1 MIVYNRY
8 IDKEEDSVGSNMIE
22 ISKGEPDVAAKI
34 LVVGVGGGGN
44 NAVDRMIT
52 SGVTGVE
59 FVCINTDKQQ
69 LKNCKAE
76 QCIQIGEK
84 LTRGLGAGA
93 DPEKG
98 EKAAEENKDELAEV
112 VRDYDMVIITCGMGG
127 GTGTGA
133 APVVAKLAKEMG
145 ILTVGFVTKPF
156 KFEGK
161 KRMQFAMNGIE
172 RLRHNVDT
180 LIVIPNDKLMGL
192 MDRKA
197 SMADAFARTDEV
209 LMQSVQG
216 ITDLINKKG
225 QMNLDFADV
234 QTVMRDKG
242 IAHIGMGTATGE
254 ERCMAAVQQ
263 AIQSPLLETTIEGA
277 DGMIIN
283 FSGDVAFLEAA
294 EAANYVQELVGE
306 DANIIFGCIDDISDP
321 EKVTVTIIATG
332 MEAASKQAEAEVA
345 ARSMGQIPT
354 YTSSSVR
361 NGGVADQFDFNL
373 KESIKPAPG
382 YMSNDYIKPVSQLD
396 RQPTARFTPMKEFR
410 EVAQVSDANE
420 VKGVTKNR
428 INIPSF
434 LTDRKNK
441 E

>member
-1 MIVYNRY
+1 M
-8 IDKEEDSVGSNMIE
+8 GSNMIE
-22 ISKGEPDVAAKI
+22 ISKGEPDVAARI

-69 LKNCKAE
+69 LRNCKAE

-98 EKAAEENKDELAEV
+98 EKAAEENKDELADV

-133 APVVAKLAKEMG
+133 APVVAQLAKEMG

-161 KRMQFAMNGIE
+161 KRMQFALDGIE

-180 LIVIPNDKLMGL
+180 LIVIPNDKLLGL
-192 MDRKA
+192 MDRRA

-234 QTVMRDKG
+234 QTIMRDKG

-254 ERCMAAVQQ
+254 DRCMAAVQQ
-263 AIQSPLLETTIEGA
+263 AIQSPLLETTIDGA

-283 FSGDVAFLEAA
+283 FSGDVAFLEAT
-294 EAANYVQELVGE
+294 EAATYVQELVGE
-306 DANIIFGCIDDISDP
+306 DANIIFGCIEDLSVP
-321 EKVTVTIIATG
+321 ESVTVTIIATG
-332 MEAASKQAEAEVA
+332 MEAAAKQAEAA
-345 ARSMGQIPT
+345 GLNRSIMPSFSTGT
-354 YTSSSVR
+354 VR
-361 NGGVADQFDFNL
+361 NGGVADQFDFSL
-373 KESIKPAPG
+373 KDGRRPISSYIGTGYTKPAGQTERPLGGG
-382 YMSNDYIKPVSQLD
+382 YTSM
-396 RQPTARFTPMKEFR
+396 REFR
-410 EVAQVSDANE
+410 ETAATDNSGEE
-420 VKGVTKNR
+420 VMDLGKKK

-434 LTDRKNK
+434 LTDKKGK

>member
-1 MIVYNRY
+1 M
-8 IDKEEDSVGSNMIE
+8 GSNMIE
-22 ISKGEPDVAAKI
+22 ISKGEPDVAARI

-69 LKNCKAE
+69 LRNCKAE

-133 APVVAKLAKEMG
+133 APVVAQLAKEMG

-161 KRMQFAMNGIE
+161 KRMQFALDGIE

-180 LIVIPNDKLMGL
+180 LIVIPNDKLLGL
-192 MDRKA
+192 MDRRA

-234 QTVMRDKG
+234 QTIMRDKG
-242 IAHIGMGTATGE
+242 IAHIGMVTATGE
-254 ERCMAAVQQ
+254 DRCMAAVQQ
-263 AIQSPLLETTIEGA
+263 AIQSPLLETTINGA

-283 FSGDVAFLEAA
+283 FSGDVAFLEAT
-294 EAANYVQELVGE
+294 EAATYVQELVGE
-306 DANIIFGCIDDISDP
+306 DANIIFGCIEDLSVQ
-321 EKVTVTIIATG
+321 ESVTVTIIATG
-332 MEAASKQAEAEVA
+332 MEAASKQAEAEN
-345 ARSMGQIPT
+345 ARRMPSFTTGTIL
-354 YTSSSVR
+354 
-361 NGGVADQFDFNL
+361 NGGVADQFDFRL
-373 KESIKPAPG
+373 KDNNRKPISSYIGTGYKPAGQTDRGMSTAG
-382 YMSNDYIKPVSQLD
+382 YS
-396 RQPTARFTPMKEFR
+396 PMREFR
-410 EVAQVSDANE
+410 ETAATVENNDE
-420 VKGVTKNR
+420 VMDLGKKK

-434 LTDRKNK
+434 LTDKKGK

>member
-1 MIVYNRY
+1 
-8 IDKEEDSVGSNMIE
+8 VGSNMIE
-22 ISKGEPDVAAKI
+22 ISKGEPDVAARI

-44 NAVDRMIT
+44 NAVDRMIE

-59 FVCINTDKQQ
+59 FVNINTDQQQ
-69 LKNCKAE
+69 LRKCKAE

-98 EKAAEENKDELAEV
+98 EKAAEENKDELADV
-112 VRDYDMVIITCGMGG
+112 VRDFDMVIVTCGMGG

-133 APVVAKLAKEMG
+133 APVVAQLAKEMG

-161 KRMQFAMNGIE
+161 KRMQFALDGIE

-180 LIVIPNDKLMGL
+180 LIVVPNDKLLGL
-192 MDRKA
+192 MDRRA
-197 SMADAFARTDEV
+197 SMKDAFARTDEV

-234 QTVMRDKG
+234 QTIMRDKG

-254 ERCMAAVQQ
+254 DRCMAAVQQ
-263 AIQSPLLETTIEGA
+263 AIQSPLLETTIDGA

-283 FSGDVAFLEAA
+283 FSGDVAFLEAT
-294 EAANYVQELVGE
+294 EAATYVQELVGE
-306 DANIIFGCIDDISDP
+306 EANIIFGCIEDLSVP
-321 EKVTVTIIATG
+321 ESVTVTIIATG
-332 MEAASKQAEAEVA
+332 MEAAAKQAEAGLNRNIV
-345 ARSMGQIPT
+345 
-354 YTSSSVR
+354 SSFSTGTVR
-361 NGGVADQFDFNL
+361 NGGVADQFDFSL
-373 KESIKPAPG
+373 KDRRPSISSYIGTGYAKPAGQADRPLTGG
-382 YMSNDYIKPVSQLD
+382 YTSM
-396 RQPTARFTPMKEFR
+396 REFR
-410 EVAQVSDANE
+410 ETAAADNSSDE
-420 VKGVTKNR
+420 VMDLGKKK
-428 INIPSF
+428 INIPTF
-434 LTDRKNK
+434 LTEKKGK

>member
-1 MIVYNRY
+1 M
-8 IDKEEDSVGSNMIE
+8 GSNMIE
-22 ISKGEPDVAAKI
+22 ISKGEPDVAARI

-69 LKNCKAE
+69 LRNCKAE

-112 VRDYDMVIITCGMGG
+112 VRDFDMVIITCGMGG

-133 APVVAKLAKEMG
+133 APVVAQLAKEMG

-161 KRMQFAMNGIE
+161 KRMQFALDGIE

-180 LIVIPNDKLMGL
+180 LIVIPNDKLLGL
-192 MDRKA
+192 MDRRA

-234 QTVMRDKG
+234 QTIMRDKG

-254 ERCMAAVQQ
+254 DRCMAAVQQ
-263 AIQSPLLETTIEGA
+263 AIQSPLLETTINGA

-283 FSGDVAFLEAA
+283 FSGDVGFLEAS
-294 EAANYVQELVGE
+294 EAATYLEELVGE
-306 DANIIFGCIDDISDP
+306 DANIIFGCIEDLSVP
-321 EKVTVTIIATG
+321 EAVTVTIIATG
-332 MEAASKQAEAEVA
+332 MEAVAKQEAENS
-345 ARSMGQIPT
+345 RLRPFT
-354 YTSSSVR
+354 TSPIR
-361 NGGVADQFDFNL
+361 NGGVADKFDYNL
-373 KESIKPAPG
+373 KDSAFGGNRRFFSENSGTSAKTGNTEPYKPLG
-382 YMSNDYIKPVSQLD
+382 GFDSGMLS
-396 RQPTARFTPMKEFR
+396 R
-410 EVAQVSDANE
+410 ENQGNYRPAGAAETTDDA
-420 VKGVTKNR
+420 KKNGA

-434 LTDRKNK
+434 LIKDKKGK

>member
-1 MIVYNRY
+1 M
-8 IDKEEDSVGSNMIE
+8 GSNMIE
-22 ISKGEPDVAAKI
+22 ISKGEPDVAARI

-44 NAVDRMIT
+44 NAVDRMII

-59 FVCINTDKQQ
+59 FVCVNTDKQQ
-69 LKNCKAE
+69 LRNCKAE

-98 EKAAEENKDELAEV
+98 EKAAEENKDELADV
-112 VRDYDMVIITCGMGG
+112 VRDFDMVIVTCGMGG

-133 APVVAKLAKEMG
+133 APVIAQLAKEMG

-161 KRMQFAMNGIE
+161 KRMQSAMDGIE

-180 LIVIPNDKLMGL
+180 LIVIPNDKLLGL
-192 MDRKA
+192 MDRRA

-234 QTVMRDKG
+234 QTIMRDKG

-254 ERCMAAVQQ
+254 DRCMAAVQQ
-263 AIQSPLLETTIEGA
+263 AIQSPLLETTIDGA

-283 FSGDVAFLEAA
+283 FSGDVAFLEAT
-294 EAANYVQELVGE
+294 EAATYVQELVGD
-306 DANIIFGCIDDISDP
+306 DANIIFGCIEDLSVP
-321 EKVTVTIIATG
+321 EAVTVTIIATG
-332 MEAASKQAEAEVA
+332 MEAVAKQAEPEISRNRMPSFSA
-345 ARSMGQIPT
+345 GT
-354 YTSSSVR
+354 VR

-373 KESIKPAPG
+373 KDSRKGISSYIGNGYKPAAQTERPASSG
-382 YMSNDYIKPVSQLD
+382 Y
-396 RQPTARFTPMKEFR
+396 TPMREFR
-410 EVAQVSDANE
+410 ETAATTEPNDE
-420 VKGVTKNR
+420 VMDLGKKK

-434 LTDRKNK
+434 LTDKKGR

>member
-1 MIVYNRY
+1 M
-8 IDKEEDSVGSNMIE
+8 GSNMIE
-22 ISKGEPDVAAKI
+22 ISKGEPDVAARI

-69 LKNCKAE
+69 LRNCKAE

-98 EKAAEENKDELAEV
+98 EKAAEENKDELAEA
-112 VRDYDMVIITCGMGG
+112 VRDFDMVIITCGMGG

-133 APVVAKLAKEMG
+133 APVVAQLAKEMG

-161 KRMQFAMNGIE
+161 KRMQFATEGIE

-180 LIVIPNDKLMGL
+180 LIVIPNDKLLGL
-192 MDRKA
+192 MDRRA
-197 SMADAFARTDEV
+197 SMSDAFARTDEV

-234 QTVMRDKG
+234 QTIMRDKG
-242 IAHIGMGTATGE
+242 IAHIGMGTATGDD
-254 ERCMAAVQQ
+254 RCMAAVQQ
-263 AIQSPLLETTIEGA
+263 AIQSPLLETTIDGA

-283 FSGDVAFLEAA
+283 FSGDVVFFEANEAA
-294 EAANYVQELVGE
+294 TYVQELVGD
-306 DANIIFGCIDDISDP
+306 DANIIFGCIEDMSVP
-321 EKVTVTIIATG
+321 ESVTVTIIATG
-332 MEAASKQAEAEVA
+332 MEAAAKQAEAEIS
-345 ARSMGQIPT
+345 RTRMPSFT
-354 YTSSSVR
+354 TSTVR

-373 KESIKPAPG
+373 KETRKPISSYIGTGGYKPAGQNERTAASG
-382 YMSNDYIKPVSQLD
+382 Y
-396 RQPTARFTPMKEFR
+396 TPMREFR
-410 EVAQVSDANE
+410 EAASTTESNDE
-420 VKGVTKNR
+420 VVDLGKKK

-434 LTDRKNK
+434 LTDKKGK

>member
-1 MIVYNRY
+1 M
-8 IDKEEDSVGSNMIE
+8 GSNMIE
-22 ISKGEPDVAAKI
+22 ISKGEPDAAAKI

-69 LKNCKAE
+69 LRNCKAE

-133 APVVAKLAKEMG
+133 APVVAQLAKEMG

-161 KRMQFAMNGIE
+161 KRMQFALDGIE

-180 LIVIPNDKLMGL
+180 LIVIPNDKLLGL

-254 ERCMAAVQQ
+254 DRCMAAVQQ
-263 AIQSPLLETTIEGA
+263 AIQSPLLETTIDGA

-283 FSGDVAFLEAA
+283 FSGDVAFLEAT
-294 EAANYVQELVGE
+294 EAATYVQELVGE
-306 DANIIFGCIDDISDP
+306 DANIIFGCIEDLSVP
-321 EKVTVTIIATG
+321 ESVTVTIIATG
-332 MEAASKQAEAEVA
+332 MEAYAKQAEAAMNMRQKGVLP
-345 ARSMGQIPT
+345 S
-354 YTSSSVR
+354 YTSNTVR
-361 NGGVADQFDFNL
+361 NGGIADQFDFNL
-373 KESIKPAPG
+373 KDKKSFSSYISKPIGQQERPMTGG
-382 YMSNDYIKPVSQLD
+382 Y
-396 RQPTARFTPMKEFR
+396 TPMREFR
-410 EVAQVSDANE
+410 ESAATTESNE
-420 VKGVTKNR
+420 EVMDLGKKK

-434 LTDRKNK
+434 LTDKKGRD
-441 E
+441 

>member
-1 MIVYNRY
+1 
-8 IDKEEDSVGSNMIE
+8 VGSNMIE
-22 ISKGEPDVAAKI
+22 ISKGEPDVAARI
-34 LVVGVGGGGN
+34 LVIGVGGGGN

-59 FVCINTDKQQ
+59 FVCVNTDKQQ
-69 LKNCKAE
+69 LRNCKAE

-98 EKAAEENKDELAEV
+98 EKAAEENKDELAEI
-112 VRDYDMVIITCGMGG
+112 VRDFDMVIVTCGMGG

-133 APVVAKLAKEMG
+133 APVIAQLAKEMG

-161 KRMQFAMNGIE
+161 KRMQFAMDGIE

-180 LIVIPNDKLMGL
+180 LIVIPNDKLLGL
-192 MDRKA
+192 MDRRA

-254 ERCMAAVQQ
+254 DRCMAAVQQ
-263 AIQSPLLETTIEGA
+263 AIQSPLLETTIDGA

-283 FSGDVAFLEAA
+283 FSGDVAFLEAT
-294 EAANYVQELVGE
+294 EAATYVQELVGE
-306 DANIIFGCIDDISDP
+306 DANIIFGCIEDLSVP
-321 EKVTVTIIATG
+321 EAVTVTIIATG
-332 MEAASKQAEAEVA
+332 MEAVAKQAEVESTRTRVP
-345 ARSMGQIPT
+345 S
-354 YTSSSVR
+354 YTTNTVR
-361 NGGVADQFDFNL
+361 NGGVADQFNFSL
-373 KESIKPAPG
+373 KDSKKPISSIIGNSSYGKPAG
-382 YMSNDYIKPVSQLD
+382 QTE
-396 RQPTARFTPMKEFR
+396 RTASTNYTTPMREFR
-410 EVAQVSDANE
+410 ETASSTESNDE
-420 VKGVTKNR
+420 VMDLGKKK

-434 LTDRKNK
+434 LTDKRGK

>member
-1 MIVYNRY
+1 M
-8 IDKEEDSVGSNMIE
+8 GSNMIE
-22 ISKGEPDVAAKI
+22 ISKGEPDVAARI

-52 SGVTGVE
+52 SVVTGVE
-59 FVCINTDKQQ
+59 FVCITTDKQQ
-69 LKNCKAE
+69 LRNCKAE

-112 VRDYDMVIITCGMGG
+112 VRDFDMVIVTCGMGG

-133 APVVAKLAKEMG
+133 APVIAQLAKEMG

-161 KRMQFAMNGIE
+161 KRMQFAMDGIE

-180 LIVIPNDKLMGL
+180 LIVIPNDKLLGL
-192 MDRKA
+192 MDRRA

-234 QTVMRDKG
+234 QTIMRDKG

-254 ERCMAAVQQ
+254 DRCMAAVQQ
-263 AIQSPLLETTIEGA
+263 AIQSPLLETTIDGA

-283 FSGDVAFLEAA
+283 FSGDVAFLEAT
-294 EAANYVQELVGE
+294 EAATYVQELVGE
-306 DANIIFGCIDDISDP
+306 DANIIFGCIEDMSVQ
-321 EKVTVTIIATG
+321 ESVTVTIIATG
-332 MEAASKQAEAEVA
+332 MEAASKQAEQELSRTRVP
-345 ARSMGQIPT
+345 S
-354 YTSSSVR
+354 YTSSTVR

-373 KESIKPAPG
+373 KDSRKSISSYIGSG
-382 YMSNDYIKPVSQLD
+382 YGKTGQTERPLSTGYTPMREFRVTAATDSSND
-396 RQPTARFTPMKEFR
+396 
-410 EVAQVSDANE
+410 EVVDLG
-420 VKGVTKNR
+420 KKK

-434 LTDRKNK
+434 LTDKKGK

>member
-1 MIVYNRY
+1 M
-8 IDKEEDSVGSNMIE
+8 GSNMIE
-22 ISKGEPDVAAKI
+22 ISKGEPDVAARI

-44 NAVDRMIT
+44 NAVDRMIV

-59 FVCINTDKQQ
+59 FVCVNTDKQQ
-69 LKNCKAE
+69 LRNCKAE

-112 VRDYDMVIITCGMGG
+112 VRDFDMVIVTCGMGG

-133 APVVAKLAKEMG
+133 APVIAQLAKEMG

-161 KRMQFAMNGIE
+161 KRMQFAMDGIE

-180 LIVIPNDKLMGL
+180 LIVIPNDKLLGL
-192 MDRKA
+192 MDRRA

-254 ERCMAAVQQ
+254 DRCMAAVQQ
-263 AIQSPLLETTIEGA
+263 AIQSPLLETTIDGA

-283 FSGDVAFLEAA
+283 FSGDVAFLEAT
-294 EAANYVQELVGE
+294 EAATYVQELVGE
-306 DANIIFGCIDDISDP
+306 DANIIFGCIEDLSVQ
-321 EKVTVTIIATG
+321 ESVTVTIIATG
-332 MEAASKQAEAEVA
+332 MEAAAKQAEAEASRPRVP
-345 ARSMGQIPT
+345 SF
-354 YTSSSVR
+354 TSSTVR

-373 KESIKPAPG
+373 RESRKPGFLDRDYSKPAGQTERTG
-382 YMSNDYIKPVSQLD
+382 YPTLREYHKP
-396 RQPTARFTPMKEFR
+396 TPAAEQTD
-410 EVAQVSDANE
+410 EVLNLGHN
-420 VKGVTKNR
+420 K

-434 LTDRKNK
+434 LTDKKGK

>member
-1 MIVYNRY
+1 M
-8 IDKEEDSVGSNMIE
+8 GSNMIE
-22 ISKGEPDVAAKI
+22 ISKDEPDLAAKI

-44 NAVDRMIT
+44 NAVDRMIV
-52 SGVTGVE
+52 SGVTGVD

-69 LKNCKAE
+69 LRNCKAE
-76 QCIQIGEK
+76 HCIQIGEK

-98 EKAAEENKDELAEV
+98 EKAAEENKDELADV

-133 APVVAKLAKEMG
+133 APVVAQLAKEMG

-161 KRMQFAMNGIE
+161 RRMQFAMDGIE

-180 LIVIPNDKLMGL
+180 LIVIPNDKLLGL
-192 MDRKA
+192 MDRRA

-216 ITDLINKKG
+216 ITDLINTKG

-242 IAHIGMGTATGE
+242 IAHIGMGTAQGE
-254 ERCMAAVQQ
+254 DRCMAAVQQ
-263 AIQSPLLETTIEGA
+263 AIQSPLLETTIDGA

-283 FSGDVAFLEAA
+283 FSGDVAFLEAS
-294 EAANYVQELVGE
+294 EAATYVQELVGE
-306 DANIIFGCIDDISDP
+306 DANIIFGCIEDLSVP
-321 EKVTVTIIATG
+321 ESVTVTIIATG
-332 MEAASKQAEAEVA
+332 METAKQPEPEVRPMA
-345 ARSMGQIPT
+345 GRMPYSTGT
-354 YTSSSVR
+354 VR
-361 NGGVADQFDFNL
+361 NGGIAEQFDYNL
-373 KESIKPAPG
+373 KDGRKMGGISSYIGTG
-382 YMSNDYIKPVSQLD
+382 YTKPVTPAQERPMTSGY
-396 RQPTARFTPMKEFR
+396 TAERPVREFR
-410 EVAQVSDANE
+410 ETASEQDDME
-420 VKGVTKNR
+420 VMELSGKKK
-428 INIPSF
+428 INIPKF
-434 LTDRKNK
+434 LTERKDK

>member
-1 MIVYNRY
+1 M
-8 IDKEEDSVGSNMIE
+8 GSNMIE
-22 ISKGEPDVAAKI
+22 ISKGEPDVAARI

-69 LKNCKAE
+69 LRNCKAE

-133 APVVAKLAKEMG
+133 APVVAQLAKEMG

-161 KRMQFAMNGIE
+161 KRMQFAMDGIE

-180 LIVIPNDKLMGL
+180 LIVIPNDKLLGL
-192 MDRKA
+192 MDRRA

-254 ERCMAAVQQ
+254 DRCMAAVQQ
-263 AIQSPLLETTIEGA
+263 AIQSPLLETTIDGA

-283 FSGDVAFLEAA
+283 FSGDVAFLEAT
-294 EAANYVQELVGE
+294 EAATYVQELVGE
-306 DANIIFGCIDDISDP
+306 DANIIFGCIEDLSVP
-321 EKVTVTIIATG
+321 ESVTVTIIATG
-332 MEAASKQAEAEVA
+332 MEAYAKQAEAEMNNRRAGVL
-345 ARSMGQIPT
+345 PN
-354 YTSSSVR
+354 YTSSTVR
-361 NGGVADQFDFNL
+361 NGGIADQFDFNL
-373 KESIKPAPG
+373 KDGRKSISSYIGTG
-382 YMSNDYIKPVSQLD
+382 YTKSAGQTD
-396 RQPTARFTPMKEFR
+396 RPLTGGYTPMREFR
-410 EVAQVSDANE
+410 ETAAASETNE
-420 VKGVTKNR
+420 VKDLGKNK

-434 LTDRKNK
+434 LTDKKGK

>member
-1 MIVYNRY
+1 M
-8 IDKEEDSVGSNMIE
+8 GSNMIE
-22 ISKGEPDVAAKI
+22 ISKGEPDVAARI

-69 LKNCKAE
+69 LRNCKAE

-133 APVVAKLAKEMG
+133 APVVAQLAKEMG

-161 KRMQFAMNGIE
+161 KRMQFAMDGIE

-180 LIVIPNDKLMGL
+180 LIVIPNDKLLGL

-197 SMADAFARTDEV
+197 SMSDAFARTDEV

-254 ERCMAAVQQ
+254 DRCMAAVQQ
-263 AIQSPLLETTIEGA
+263 AIQSPLLETTIDGA

-283 FSGDVAFLEAA
+283 FSGDVAFLEAND
-294 EAANYVQELVGE
+294 AATYVQELVGE
-306 DANIIFGCIDDISDP
+306 DANIIFGCIEDLSVP
-321 EKVTVTIIATG
+321 ESVTVTIIATG
-332 MEAASKQAEAEVA
+332 MEAVAKQQEPEISRPRVP
-345 ARSMGQIPT
+345 SYSPGT
-354 YTSSSVR
+354 VR

-373 KESIKPAPG
+373 KEGRRPISSYIGTGYNKPAG
-382 YMSNDYIKPVSQLD
+382 QSE
-396 RQPTARFTPMKEFR
+396 RPTSTGSYTPMREFR
-410 EVAQVSDANE
+410 ETAATSESSDE
-420 VKGVTKNR
+420 VMDLGKKK

-434 LTDRKNK
+434 LTDKKGK